1 MTATIVPGRLG
12 IDGALAWIAA
22 TAAERDR
29 EPLPPF
35 PEEAI
40 ARLEAVDALAFNAL
54 PGTGRPPATDELELV
69 RAVARADGSVGR
81 IFDGHLN
88 GAERLAVQA
97 PPEVRDRELAA
108 VRDGHLRIGVWGA
121 DPRPY
126 EGPPATI
133 VRRREEEWLTGVK
146 TFCSGAGG
154 VDRAL
159 VLARDPDADAPVAV
173 WVDVTDADAVE
184 VDVDWYRGSGLRAS
198 VSHRVVFHEVPVVAR
213 LGPPGALAQQ
223 PWFSRDALRTAAS
236 WVGMADAALDSALLH
251 LAQRPSRGALEE
263 MAAGRM
269 LTAHHTM
276 TTWLQRAARAMD
288 DPDGEPPTI
297 ALHARAA
304 IVQACHALLDEAA
317 RACGS
322 HPFATGTQLDR
333 SRRDLELFLLQHR
346 LDPGLA
352 RAGADALSARC
363 S

>member
-1 MTATIVPGRLG
+1 MTATIVSGQLG
-12 IDGALAWIAA
+12 IDEALRWIAA
-22 TAAERDR
+22 TAADRDR

-40 ARLEAVDALAFNAL
+40 ARLEAADALTFNAR
-54 PGTGRPPATDELELV
+54 PGTGRPPAIDELELV

-88 GAERLAVQA
+88 GVERLAVQA
-97 PPEVRDRELAA
+97 PPEIRDRDLVA
-108 VRDGHLRIGVWGA
+108 VRERRLRIGVWGA
-121 DPRPY
+121 DPRPP
-126 EGPPATI
+126 EGSPATI
-133 VRRREEEWLTGVK
+133 VRRHGTELLAGVK

-184 VDVDWYRGSGLRAS
+184 VDVQWYRGSGLRAS
-198 VSHRVVFHEVPVVAR
+198 VSHRVVFRDVPVLAR

-236 WVGMADAALDSALLH
+236 WVGMADAALESALTDV
-251 LAQRPSRGALEE
+251 AQRPRRGALEE
-263 MAAGRM
+263 VGAGRM

-276 TTWLQRAARAMD
+276 TAWLERAARAMD
-288 DPDGEPPTI
+288 QPDRELPVI

-304 IVQACHALLDEAA
+304 IVDECHALLDEAA

-322 HPFATGTQLDR
+322 HPFATGTGLDR

-352 RAGADALSARC
+352 RAGADALSARRP
-363 S
+363 